1 MKKNVVLALAAIAI
15 VAVDIFATRTVQAQI
30 YTFAVGT
37 LAATFA
43 YRYGR
48 YSPWKNNVGGRA
60 LMYFSVALSA
70 VGFQLCSAWT
80 FGDYFGR
87 AEARAIV
94 FGVLILVLL
103 HLNWIMIK
111 VQQFQRSLEATTA
124 EDA

>member
-1 MKKNVVLALAAIAI
+1 MKKNVVLVLAAVAI

-60 LMYFSVALSA
+60 LMYFSLALSA
-70 VGFQLCSAWT
+70 VGYQLFTAWT
-80 FGDYFGR
+80 FGNYWGR
-87 AEARAIV
+87 PEARAVV
-94 FGVLILVLL
+94 FGILILVLL

-111 VQQFQRSLEATTA
+111 VQEFQRAREAAKT
-124 EDA
+124 EGV